1 MLFAGG
7 AWIATT
13 ISGVKK
19 EPVAIQVLLPTGI
32 RGLRLD
38 VLRQAVPDHRL
49 VEHLEWSYSEPTP
62 EQDASLELIPGL
74 SAVQTHPIGRG
85 RDLAPAELRVEEGQP
100 ARLRIDLREH

>member
-1 MLFAGG
+1 VLFAGG

-49 VEHLEWSYSEPTP
+49 VEHLEWSYASPP
-62 EQDASLELIPGL
+62 PAQDASLELVSGL
-74 SAVQTHPIGRG
+74 YTVTLHPIGPG
-85 RDLAPAELRVEEGQP
+85 RDPAPLELRVEEGQP
-100 ARLRIDLREH
+100 AHLTIDLRTP

>member
-1 MLFAGG
+1 MLFAG
-7 AWIATT
+7 AALIATT

-38 VLRQAVPDHRL
+38 VVRQAVANHRL

-62 EQDASLELIPGL
+62 EQDASLELSPGL
-74 SAVQTHPIGRG
+74 YSVELHPIGPG
-85 RDLAPAELRVEEGQP
+85 RDLNPVDLQVGEGQ
-100 ARLRIDLREH
+100 AVRLSIDLRGH